1 MPMTDDPLS
10 LLGNLVAKAKKAG
23 AEAADA
29 VHVASTGLSHAQRLG
44 QPERLEREE
53 SHDIGLRVMLG
64 KRQAIVSS
72 TDLAADSLDEL
83 VERALAMARVVPEDP
98 YCGLAAADELA
109 NTVPDLDIL
118 DQVEPAPEVL
128 IERARACEEAA
139 RAVAGVTNSEGA
151 EASWS
156 RVDIALVTSNGFAR
170 GYARS
175 GHSVSVSVIAGEGL
189 GMESDYDFAS
199 AVYGSELD
207 DPAEVGRRAGER
219 AVQRLGS
226 KKPPTRR
233 LPVVFDPRVSN
244 SLLRHLAG
252 AISGP
257 SIARG
262 TSFLKDR
269 LNHQIF
275 AKGITIVDDPHRPHG
290 LASKPFDGEG
300 LANRRMNIVDDGRLT
315 TWILDLSSARQ
326 LGLRSTGH
334 AARGTSS
341 PPSPSTSNLYME
353 PGSVTPAELLA
364 DIADGF
370 YVTSL
375 MGMGIN
381 GVTGDYSRGAS
392 GFRIEKGELTVPI
405 SEATVAGNL
414 KDMFLNLTP
423 ADDLIFR
430 YGANAPT
437 LRIDGMTLAGN

>member
-1 MPMTDDPLS
+1 MTATPDPLS
-10 LLGNLVAKAKKAG
+10 LLGDLVAKAKKAG

-29 VHVASTGLSHAQRLG
+29 VHFRSIGLSHAQRLG
-44 QPERLEREE
+44 APERLEREE
-53 SHDIGLRVMLG
+53 SHDVGLRVLLG
-64 KRQAIVSS
+64 RRQAIVSS

-98 YCGLAAADELA
+98 YCGLAAAEELA
-109 NTVPDLDIL
+109 KSVPDLDIL
-118 DQVEPAPEVL
+118 DEAEPAPEVL

-156 RVDIALVTSNGFAR
+156 RVEIALVTSNGFAR

-175 GHSVSVSVIAGEGL
+175 GHSVGVSVIAGEGL
-189 GMESDYDFAS
+189 GMESDYEFAS
-199 AVYGSELD
+199 AVYGKELD

-219 AVQRLGS
+219 AVKRLGA

-233 LPVVFDPRVSN
+233 LPIVFDPRISN

-269 LNHQIF
+269 LDSQVF
-275 AKGITIVDDPHRPHG
+275 AKSITIVDDPHRPHG

-300 LANRRMNIVDDGRLT
+300 LPNRRMNVVEDGRLT

-326 LGLRSTGH
+326 LGLKSTGH

-353 PGSVTPAELLA
+353 PGELSPQALMA
-364 DIADGF
+364 DIEDGF
-370 YVTSL
+370 YVTNL

-392 GFRIEKGELTVPI
+392 GFRIEKGELTTPI
-405 SEATVAGNL
+405 SEATIAGNL
-414 KDMFLNLTP
+414 KQMFLNVTP
-423 ADDLIFR
+423 ADDLVFK